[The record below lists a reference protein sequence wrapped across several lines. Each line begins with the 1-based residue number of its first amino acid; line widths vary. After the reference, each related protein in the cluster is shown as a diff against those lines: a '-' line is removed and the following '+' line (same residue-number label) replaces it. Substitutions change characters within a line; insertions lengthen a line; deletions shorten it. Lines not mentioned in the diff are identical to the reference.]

1 MSRLFYNHKG
11 KECDILHS
19 TYFNGL
25 TYSER
30 QKLAFN
36 KAELAKLSE
45 SDRLLMRGYA
55 QNIAERQKA
64 FMYNHPDYIR
74 IGEKGKKSS
83 GKK

>member
-11 KECDILHS
+11 KECDILNS

-25 TYSER
+25 SYSER
-30 QKLAFN
+30 AKLAFN
-36 KAELAKLSE
+36 KEELAKM
-45 SDRLLMRGYA
+45 SDRDKLLLRGYA

-74 IGEKGKKSS
+74 IGVKGKKSS